1 MATAKRSGT
10 TPSDPTLAGIFSE
23 AQRRTLTALA
33 EGFVAGGGAARAAAA
48 EAAIAKV
55 VDPALH
61 GQLRLV
67 LNLLDTRVGSL
78 LIGGR
83 LVRFGT
89 LKATQRDDFLR
100 RWVQHPV
107 PMLRSGAAV
116 FRKLL
121 SFIAY
126 SDADEPADELVR
138 TRLSALGYNP
148 TPNTATGA

>member
-10 TPSDPTLAGIFSE
+10 TPSDPTSAGIFSE

-48 EAAIAKV
+48 ETAIAKV

-67 LNLLDTRVGSL
+67 LNLLDTRLGSL

-83 LVRFGT
+83 LARFGT
-89 LKATQRDDFLR
+89 LKATQRDEFLR
-100 RWVQHPV
+100 RCGALVRDVAP
-107 PMLRSGAAV
+107 SGA
-116 FRKLL
+116 
-121 SFIAY
+121 
-126 SDADEPADELVR
+126 R
-138 TRLSALGYNP
+138 TRLAVLPLACRSARGVRQ
-148 TPNTATGA
+148 